1 MTWPTDRPGYPL
13 RECPPGL
20 FIFGGTL
27 CFRSEYSTTLENPR
41 RHQPDAY
48 VVESGEYFW
57 GGAKTSEER
66 SALSVFPV
74 EPITPADLD
83 AAVQAE
89 REACAE
95 ACERKRVF
103 AAAGGPHTCTT
114 INGALW
120 YGREQYAAD
129 CRDAIRARGPADA
142 LAEAQKAAY
151 REGWNDRESDF
162 LAGVDRTGMVVVSA
176 GALAQAR
183 REGMEAAA
191 KIVAASG
198 LNGPGYAAIILAAM
212 AGAPKEYDHRDNTP
226 HDMAAGSA
234 IRSAAAGEEG

>member
-1 MTWPTDRPGYPL
+1 MSSMTDWPTDRPGYPL
-13 RECPPGL
+13 RDCPPGL
-20 FIFGGTL
+20 FMFEGTL

-41 RHQPDAY
+41 RYQPDAY

-66 SALSVFPV
+66 SALIVFPV

-89 REACAE
+89 RVRAAKMLDDAASRHRTSAVKPSSIVESQAHE
-95 ACERKRVF
+95 L
-103 AAAGGPHTCTT
+103 AAALLQLWANAIHMETDAP
-114 INGALW
+114 ALD
-120 YGREQYAAD
+120 AA
-129 CRDAIRARGPADA
+129 
-142 LAEAQKAAY
+142 L
-151 REGWNDRESDF
+151 
-162 LAGVDRTGMVVVSA
+162 V
-176 GALAQAR
+176 QAR

-212 AGAPKEYDHRDNTP
+212 AGTPKEYDYRDNTP
-226 HDMAAGSA
+226 HYMAAGSA
-234 IRSAAAGEEG
+234 IRSAAAREEGMP